1 MMSVDSDIGF
11 VQDAAMVIVDSIVL
25 QRRVE
30 DVLHQAQF
38 EPVEIIRHGR
48 RAFVLMSADHYDWLR
63 AAAQRCHRTTDATDV
78 VVRAVERTE
87 MDTGQHC

>member
-1 MMSVDSDIGF
+1 MSVDSGIGF
-11 VQDAAMVIVDSIVL
+11 VQDAAMVVVDSTAL
-25 QRRVE
+25 QRRAE
-30 DVLHQAQF
+30 DVLHQAQS

-63 AAAQRCHRTTDATDV
+63 AAAQRRHRTTDAEDV

-87 MDTGQHC
+87 MDTSPHR